1 MQIINFMK
9 KITLLFFLLVILI
22 GKIYSQAEYKSLES
36 FNNDTLKYI
45 RYNFEENKER
55 YMGQPF
61 SKFIKE
67 FELTLYY
74 DHLYKE
80 DTQPPRYLYAVRI
93 FYFGDVFEYIFANKR
108 RIPFENILFVIVH
121 FEKPY
126 LRTMKDIWERNLGG
140 IPHYHDKIFQ
150 DQRIKDLEVI
160 DYNELIRRD
169 NGSD

>member
-1 MQIINFMK
+1 MK
-9 KITLLFFLLVILI
+9 HLFLLFAFLSVLTVET
-22 GKIYSQAEYKSLES
+22 YAQAEYKSLKS

-67 FELTLYY
+67 FELTLDY
-74 DHLYKE
+74 DYIYE
-80 DTQPPRYLYAVRI
+80 ENPTQYPGKLCAVRI

>member
-1 MQIINFMK
+1 MK
-9 KITLLFFLLVILI
+9 HLFLLFAFLSVFTVET
-22 GKIYSQAEYKSLES
+22 YAHAEYKSLES

-93 FYFGDVFEYIFANKR
+93 FYFGDVHEYLFAMKKNV
-108 RIPFENILFVIVH
+108 PFENILFIIVQ
-121 FEKPY
+121 FSKPY
-126 LRTMKDIWERNLGG
+126 LRSTSDIRGGALLG
-140 IPHYHDKIFQ
+140 IPHYYDKMFQ

>member
-1 MQIINFMK
+1 MK
-9 KITLLFFLLVILI
+9 HLFLLFAFLSVFTVET
-22 GKIYSQAEYKSLES
+22 YAQAEYKSLES

-93 FYFGDVFEYIFANKR
+93 FYFGDVHEYIFANKR